1 MKSVLYIES
10 PKYYIS
16 KKIVIQINP
25 PHCGEGEFCYKV
37 FSDMKDI
44 FYWFE
49 GDSNVYLECELAHN
63 LDGMRLN

>member
-1 MKSVLYIES
+1 MKSVLCSES
-10 PKYYIS
+10 PNYYIS

-25 PHCGEGEFCYKV
+25 LHSGEGEFCYKV

-49 GDSNVYLECELAHN
+49 GIAMYPQLGWLEV
-63 LDGMRLN
+63 